1 MKKKLALLLAGM
13 MVLSVLGGCG
23 KEEKEN
29 TGTTDTQSGQETGTQ
44 ESKETVEAVNLI
56 DVKVEDYVTMGEYK
70 NLEMSFDARG
80 TFTEEDVELLALS
93 AYNGYVTAEAGGIK
107 DRAAVLGDT
116 VNIDYEGKQDGVAF
130 SGGTARNQQLALGS
144 GSFID
149 GFEEGLV
156 GVTPGETVD
165 LNLKFPETYPNNPDM
180 AGVEVVFT
188 VTVNFI
194 YPTEASQMTDAVVAS
209 MENQYFGTVQE
220 LKDYCREYLEY
231 NVEDVYVSG
240 KQNAALTA
248 LLSVAEIKDAPE
260 GLVQNYYDSIYASL
274 SAQAAGYGFDVE
286 TFCAYFVGTDAN
298 TYVTAYA
305 KESAKQSMAVQYVAN
320 AENLNISDEELEQC
334 IKEFAEENKVT
345 AEEVRS
351 SDDEE
356 MLREYFMFERV
367 LEFLVENGNVTEITA
382 E

>member
-13 MVLSVLGGCG
+13 MVFSMLGGCG
-23 KEEKEN
+23 KEEEN
-29 TGTTDTQSGQETGTQ
+29 AGDIQSGQETEGVQ
-44 ESKETVEAVNLI
+44 ESKETVESVNLI

-70 NLEMSFDARG
+70 NLEMSFDAKE
-80 TFTEEDVELLALS
+80 TFTQEDVEQLALS
-93 AYNGYVTAEAGGIK
+93 VYNGYVTAEAGGVK

-130 SGGTARNQQLALGS
+130 SGGTAQNQQLTLGS
-144 GSFID
+144 DSFID
-149 GFEEGLV
+149 GFEDGLV

-165 LNLKFPETYPNNPDM
+165 LNLKFPETYSNNPDM
-180 AGVEVVFT
+180 AGAEVVFT

-220 LKDYCREYLEY
+220 LEDYCREYLEY
-231 NVEDVYVSG
+231 NVNDVYVSG
-240 KQNAALTA
+240 KQNAALNA
-248 LLSVAEIKDAPE
+248 LLSVAEIADAPE

-274 SAQAAGYGFDVE
+274 SSQAASYGFDIE
-286 TFCAYFVGTDAN
+286 TFCVYFVGTDAD

-320 AENLNISDEELEQC
+320 AENLNVSDEELEQC
-334 IKEFAEENKVT
+334 IKTFAEENKVT
-345 AEEVRS
+345 AEEVRA

-356 MLREYFMFERV
+356 MLREYFMFTKV
-367 LEFLVENGNVTEITA
+367 LEFLVENGNVTEIPA

>member
-1 MKKKLALLLAGM
+1 M
-13 MVLSVLGGCG
+13 
-23 KEEKEN
+23 
-29 TGTTDTQSGQETGTQ
+29 
-44 ESKETVEAVNLI
+44 
-56 DVKVEDYVTMGEYK
+56 
-70 NLEMSFDARG
+70 
-80 TFTEEDVELLALS
+80 
-93 AYNGYVTAEAGGIK
+93 
-107 DRAAVLGDT
+107 
-116 VNIDYEGKQDGVAF
+116 
-130 SGGTARNQQLALGS
+130 ALGS

-345 AEEVRS
+345 VEEVRS

>member
-248 LLSVAEIKDAPE
+248 LLAVAEIKDAPE

-345 AEEVRS
+345 VEEVRS